1 MTAADDSAGIAILPY
16 SQVVGQHELKLAL
29 ELNHIAPSIGG
40 VLITGAPGTAK
51 STVVRAFSLMASQRL
66 PVTLTIDATD
76 DRVLGGW
83 ELGDLL
89 EGRTTRKRGLLEDAG
104 DDGLLYVD
112 EVNLLND
119 HVVNIILDVASTG
132 VLSVQREGIDTV
144 RKVRFGLIG
153 TMNPE
158 EGGLRPQLL
167 DRFGLMAVAAPL
179 GDTQRREMLQ
189 AVLRF
194 DEERAHPAG
203 ADDDGAIARWR
214 AQDAEVREGLRA
226 ARERLY
232 DVEVADD
239 VLDLAVA
246 VARELRTVGHR
257 GEVVMVQA
265 ARAYAALHGAPA
277 VAPRHLRAA
286 APFALRHRKPESAQG
301 GPVDWSAEDDDAL
314 DRLLS

>member
-1 MTAADDSAGIAILPY
+1 MTAAEETGAGIAILPY
-16 SQVVGQHELKLAL
+16 SQVVGQHDLKLAL
-29 ELNHIAPSIGG
+29 ELNHIAPSIRG
-40 VLITGAPGTAK
+40 VLLAGAPGTAK
-51 STVVRAFSLMASQRL
+51 STVVRAFSLMVQGRL

-89 EGRTTRKRGLLEDAG
+89 EGRTTRKRGLLENAG

-144 RKVRFGLIG
+144 RKVNFGLIG

-167 DRFGLMAVAAPL
+167 DRFGLMAVATEL
-179 GDTQRREMLQ
+179 DDTQRRAMLH

-194 DEERAHPAG
+194 DEEHAHPG
-203 ADDDGAIARWR
+203 GTDGSVARWR
-214 AQDAEVREGLRA
+214 AQDAEVRERLRA

-232 DVEVADD
+232 AVQVPDAVEA
-239 VLDLAVA
+239 LAVA
-246 VARELRTVGHR
+246 VGRELRTVGHR

-265 ARAYAALHGAPA
+265 ARAYAALQGDTA
-277 VAPRHLRAA
+277 VTARHLRTV
-286 APFALRHRKPESAQG
+286 APFALRHRKAESAQG
-301 GPVDWSAEDDDAL
+301 GPVDWSAEDDDVL
-314 DRLLS
+314 ERLLS